1 MQAHAKEKD
10 STCLSL
16 RLSNRT
22 RCVTCGIVSYSS
34 RKTNHRQP
42 CERGWDEVNRAHLS
56 KRIRDAY
63 HSIWD
68 EIKNPPREKRLR
80 AKRRGTRANIR
91 SNTPRALGRK
101 SSRRRMTDGFG
112 TPNDVRERKK
122 LAKERDEEKKGGD
135 NEVATGAFF
144 LIEHNLPQSSQN
156 TVENKACLFEK
167 VRQSNING

>member
-22 RCVTCGIVSYSS
+22 RCVTCGIVADSS
-34 RKTNHRQP
+34 RKTNHRRP

-68 EIKNPPREKRLR
+68 EIKNPPIEPPREKRLR

-91 SNTPRALGRK
+91 SYTPVLWG
-101 SSRRRMTDGFG
+101 
-112 TPNDVRERKK
+112 
-122 LAKERDEEKKGGD
+122 
-135 NEVATGAFF
+135 
-144 LIEHNLPQSSQN
+144 
-156 TVENKACLFEK
+156 ENQAE
-167 VRQSNING
+167 GE